1 MWHGLRTDR
10 ARGFT
15 LLEVLVAL
23 AVFAIVA
30 ALAYRGL
37 DSIATTRARLD
48 QEMRMWRRL
57 ELVFERVNL
66 DVTQVAPRSWKDSSD
81 KERSA
86 VQGTTSTTGSE
97 CQLDI
102 LRFGPDHMPVHVRY
116 SFSNN
121 QFLLTVVADADT
133 IIARGAG
140 MAHYN
145 SNVLL
150 DHVERCEMSFLDST
164 NTWQSHWPVS
174 SAADRTRP
182 RGIRLRLTLT
192 GQGQFERLFYLP

>member
-1 MWHGLRTDR
+1 MRHDLRTEQE
-10 ARGFT
+10 GFT

-30 ALAYRGL
+30 GLAYRGL

-66 DVTQVAPRSWKDSSD
+66 DVTQIAPRSWKDSNN

-86 VQGTTSTTGSE
+86 VQGTTSTTGTE
-97 CQLDI
+97 CQLDV
-102 LRFGPDHMPVHVRY
+102 LRFGPDRMPVHVRY
-116 SFSNN
+116 RLKDD
-121 QFLLTVVADADT
+121 QFLLDLIADADT
-133 IIARGAG
+133 LVNSASDA
-140 MAHYN
+140 AHYG

-150 DHVERCEMSFLDST
+150 DHVERCEMSFLDSS
-164 NTWQSHWPVS
+164 NGWQSHWPVS
-174 SAADRTRP
+174 NASDRVRP
-182 RGIRLRLTLT
+182 QGIRLRLTLA
-192 GQGQFERLFYLP
+192 GKGQFERVYYLP

>member
-1 MWHGLRTDR
+1 MRHDLRTEQE
-10 ARGFT
+10 GFT

-30 ALAYRGL
+30 GLAYRGL

-66 DVTQVAPRSWKDSSD
+66 DVTQIAPRSWKDSNN

-86 VQGTTSTTGSE
+86 VQGTTSTTGTE
-97 CQLDI
+97 CQLDV
-102 LRFGPDHMPVHVRY
+102 LRFGPDRMPVHVRY
-116 SFSNN
+116 RLKDD
-121 QFLLTVVADADT
+121 QFLLDLIADADT
-133 IIARGAG
+133 LVNSASDA
-140 MAHYN
+140 AHYG

-150 DHVERCEMSFLDST
+150 DHVERCEMSFLDSS
-164 NTWQSHWPVS
+164 NAWQSHWPVS
-174 SAADRTRP
+174 NASDRVRP
-182 RGIRLRLTLT
+182 QGIRLRLTLA
-192 GQGQFERLFYLP
+192 GKGQFERVYYLP

>member
-1 MWHGLRTDR
+1 MRHDR
-10 ARGFT
+10 WIDRGGFT

-23 AVFAIVA
+23 AVFAIVS

-48 QEMRMWRRL
+48 QEMRMWRRI
-57 ELVFERVNL
+57 ELVFERLNL
-66 DVTQVAPRSWKDSSD
+66 DVTQVAPRSWKDSNN

-102 LRFGPDHMPVHVRY
+102 LRFGPDRMPVHVRY
-116 SFSNN
+116 RLKDD
-121 QFLLTVVADADT
+121 QFLLDLIADADT
-133 IIARGAG
+133 LVNDASDAS
-140 MAHYN
+140 HYG
-145 SNVLL
+145 SNILL
-150 DHVERCEMSFLDST
+150 DHVERCEMSFLDAT
-164 NTWQSHWPVS
+164 NAWQSRWPVS
-174 SAADRTRP
+174 NVADRTRP

-192 GQGQFERLFYLP
+192 GQGQFERTYYLP